1 MQSLALNPT
10 ENGDH
15 GQVDDDSDHRDL
27 ERSTH
32 GQNDVSPCLQLTHRM
47 IEMKVQGHLSIT
59 HGQSISSSLCGS
71 DCLINVD
78 VHVDQQEAHQ

>member
-1 MQSLALNPT
+1 MRCWHKLAFHDIRGCFRRLRVQSLALDPS

-27 ERSTH
+27 ERSRH

-47 IEMKVQGHLSIT
+47 IESKVQGHLSVE
-59 HGQSISSSLCGS
+59 QPMW
-71 DCLINVD
+71 
-78 VHVDQQEAHQ
+78 